1 MQAVIGIAFFVML
14 GLVRSSTE
22 AFDHEAEQ
30 TQGKVPNFLREL
42 TNEKYIQL
50 AMMCDAADE
59 EIRMIPCSTIRML
72 VELLVDMT

>member
-1 MQAVIGIAFFVML
+1 M
-14 GLVRSSTE
+14 VRSSTE